1 MSQKTTA
8 ICVMDEQ
15 GRRLWRGVCATDPGV
30 ISARVLEHAGVDVR
44 VGVQIGSITSWLASG
59 LRSAGLDVP
68 VSRRQEKT
76 YPAAAHLPGR
86 PAGGISSR
94 GLHSRCHEGSF
105 SAEVKSERMAIT
117 DAGNPGNIGK
127 N

>member
-1 MSQKTTA
+1 M
-8 ICVMDEQ
+8 
-15 GRRLWRGVCATDPGV
+15 WPGVCATDPGV

-44 VGVQIGSITSWLASG
+44 VGVETGSMTSRLVYG

-76 YPAAAHLPGR
+76 YLATAHLPCR
-86 PAGGISSR
+86 AAGGISSR

-105 SAEVKSERMAIT
+105 SAEVKSERVAIT